1 MSAFDRQPNAEIIRI
16 GKISPACTG
25 GQVLSLKK
33 YHTLLEKIEYG
44 LSCWFSMF

>member
-16 GKISPACTG
+16 GKISPDCTV

-33 YHTLLEKIEYG
+33 YHALLEKIEDG
-44 LSCWFSMF
+44 LICWFS